1 MPYSS
6 STLVTTIES
15 AKALRGA
22 WMSFHSSNSRFPFGW
37 VWNSYARIIVRR
49 SARACSAAA
58 ASSAAVIPI
67 VILILSCRPCRVP
80 ISSLLRSVRL
90 SAPALAVLAEAVQL
104 QLVPRHLEAVVA
116 GDHVLQLLDALVLE
130 LDDPVA
136 AGADQVI
143 VVMAAD
149 GGLVPRLPVLEVA
162 RAGEACVGEDLHG
175 AVHGRRADVLVAR
188 LHLGEQLLDAEVPAG
203 GEEGVDDQVPLPGR
217 LEPPLGDPARE
228 PLASRAAGRGG
239 LRLASAAA
247 VGGGTLGHVEIDS
260 QSREPKDTARGDAVK
275 GGRPSAQPPA
285 RPQRL
290 APFLLRCGTLL
301 ARRDVRPEQPHQGRV
316 RGAPDGGVAVVEPL
330 HQIGRVAGVASVAG
344 HFRGERAHPRVGG
357 AHQHLHLVALLA
369 PDAQ

>member
-130 LDDPVA
+130 LDDLVA
-136 AGADQVI
+136 AGADQVV
-143 VVMAAD
+143 VVMPAD
-149 GGLVPRLPVLEVA
+149 GGLVARLPVVEVA
-162 RAGEACVGEDLHG
+162 RAGQARVGEDLHG
-175 AVHGRRADVLVAR
+175 PVDRGRADVLVAR
-188 LHLGEQLLDAEVPAG
+188 LHLAEQLVHAEVPAG
-203 GEEGVDDQVPLPGR
+203 GEEGVDDQVPLPGG
-217 LEPPLGDPARE
+217 LEPPLCDPARE
-228 PLASRAAGRGG
+228 PLARGAGGG
-239 LRLASAAA
+239 SGRLPFTSAAA
-247 VGGGTLGHVEIDS
+247 LAGNALGH
-260 QSREPKDTARGDAVK
+260 
-275 GGRPSAQPPA
+275 GRK
-285 RPQRL
+285 
-290 APFLLRCGTLL
+290 
-301 ARRDVRPEQPHQGRV
+301 
-316 RGAPDGGVAVVEPL
+316 
-330 HQIGRVAGVASVAG
+330 
-344 HFRGERAHPRVGG
+344 
-357 AHQHLHLVALLA
+357 
-369 PDAQ
+369 